1 MININFNNMALQVE
15 KSNKTEEEIIKEDM
29 DEIDRQLGTALISL
43 TI

>member
-15 KSNKTEEEIIKEDM
+15 KPNKTEEEIIKEDM
-29 DEIDRQLGTALISL
+29 DEIDRQLGTASISL

>member
-1 MININFNNMALQVE
+1 MTLQVE